1 MVTDVVET
9 SEAQGLFDLVRS
21 YLSPEKVALVEETY
35 SFAVQC
41 HKGQLRMSG
50 SPYVEHPLQTALSL
64 AKLHL
69 DGVTIAAAL
78 LHDVIEDCGIEH
90 EYLRERFG
98 NEVAKLVDGVTKLT
112 RMDLRLMNGNSSV
125 GYLPKSR
132 LQAESLRKM
141 LVAMAED
148 IRVVLI
154 KLADRLH
161 NMRTLGV
168 LPAQRRKA
176 IAQET
181 LDIYVPLAHRLGI
194 RDFKWRLEDMAFRY
208 LEYGKYRE
216 ISKMLAVKRE
226 EREAYI
232 FKVTRALEAQLDK
245 EDIKAQVVG
254 RPKNIYSIFQKM
266 QKYTAQGKELSQIYD
281 LYALRVLVR
290 TKADC
295 YKALGV
301 VHDLW
306 HPIPGQFDDY
316 IAYAKENLYKSLHT
330 TVMCDGGKP
339 LEVQIRTYDMHQIAE
354 HGIAAHWQY
363 KEGGPGDIHFEEK
376 MSWMRQLLEW
386 QREVT
391 GAEEFLESVKTD
403 IFSDQVFVYT
413 PKGDVVE
420 MPNGATP
427 IDFAY
432 KIHTELGDRC
442 IGAKVDGRLIALD
455 TQLQNGNTVEVI
467 ASKVSRGPSLDWLN
481 SDLGYIRNV
490 STREKVRQ
498 WFRRQER
505 STNIQGGRELL
516 SKEIRRLNLS
526 LVEAE
531 VPQLFKY
538 ESLEDFL
545 AALGSGGITEN
556 HLVIKLTGQ
565 VERPQGKIWNSIG
578 TTTSPTTG
586 VEILGVGDLL
596 VRIANCC
603 NPIPGD
609 EIIGYITRNRGVTVH
624 KSDCS
629 NLWNEDERERLVKL
643 EWGQSH
649 TLYPVRIQIEALD
662 RVGLLRD
669 ITTTVSEEKVNIASV
684 VTKEN
689 PDGDASTAL
698 TLHTTGI
705 AQLSRLFAKLEGIRG
720 VVSVSRAGSDTSST
734 ENNRDSGGDSSA

>member
-21 YLSPEKVALVEETY
+21 YLSTEKAALVEETY

-69 DGVTIAAAL
+69 DGITIAAAL
-78 LHDVIEDCGIEH
+78 LHDVIEDCGIEY
-90 EYLRERFG
+90 EDLRERFG
-98 NEVAKLVDGVTKLT
+98 DEVAKLVDGVTKLT
-112 RMDLRLMNGNSSV
+112 RMDLQLMNGNSSV

-161 NMRTLGV
+161 NMRTLGA

-194 RDFKWRLEDMAFRY
+194 RDFKWRLEDMAFRH
-208 LEYGKYRE
+208 LEYGKYRA
-216 ISKMLAVKRE
+216 ISKMLAAKRE

-245 EDIKAQVVG
+245 EEIKAQVDG
-254 RPKNIYSIFQKM
+254 RPKNIYSIFQKI

-281 LYALRVLVR
+281 LYALRVLVG

-301 VHDLW
+301 VHNLW
-306 HPIPGQFDDY
+306 HPVPGQFDDY

-339 LEVQIRTYDMHQIAE
+339 LEVQIRTYDMHHIAE
-354 HGIAAHWQY
+354 HGIAAHWRY
-363 KEGGPGDIHFEEK
+363 KEGGPGDTHFEEK

-403 IFSDQVFVYT
+403 IFPDQVFVYT
-413 PKGDVVE
+413 PKGDIVE
-420 MPNGATP
+420 MPSGATS

-432 KIHTELGDRC
+432 KIHTELGHRC
-442 IGAKVDGRLIALD
+442 IGAKVNGRLIALD
-455 TQLQNGNTVEVI
+455 TQLQNGDTVEVI
-467 ASKVSRGPSLDWLN
+467 ASKVGRGPSLDWLN
-481 SDLGYIRNV
+481 TDLGYIRNV

-505 STNIQGGRELL
+505 STNIQGGQELL
-516 SKEIRRLNLS
+516 RKEIRRLNLS
-526 LVEAE
+526 LGEAE
-531 VPQLFKY
+531 VAQLFKY
-538 ESLEDFL
+538 DSLEDFL

-556 HLVIKLTGQ
+556 YLVIKLTGQ
-565 VERPQGKIWNSIG
+565 AERSQGEIRKSLGI
-578 TTTSPTTG
+578 TTGPTTG
-586 VEILGVGDLL
+586 VEVLGVGDLL
-596 VRIANCC
+596 VRISNCC

-609 EIIGYITRNRGVTVH
+609 EITGYITRNRGVTVH
-624 KSDCS
+624 KSHCS
-629 NLWNEDERERLVKL
+629 NLRNEDERERLVKL
-643 EWGQSH
+643 EWSQSH
-649 TLYPVRIQIEALD
+649 ALYPVRIQIEALD

-669 ITTTVSEEKVNIASV
+669 ITTTVSDEKVNIASV

-689 PDGDASTAL
+689 SDGDASTAL

-720 VVSVSRAGSDTSST
+720 VVSVSRAGSDTPST
-734 ENNRDSGGDSSA
+734 EKNRDSEGDSSA